1 MFWRKR
7 GAARL
12 EARVEPS
19 RELPDAP
26 APLFAAAQYVTIVAG
41 GGRPS
46 VLVSRIH
53 DPVLC
58 SSPAGEGVCFLSES
72 HQGISGK
79 VYFFAGF
86 ASAWPDGE
94 ATPRPQIPTDMIA
107 AQVPN
112 YAEALRSLLVMIPR
126 GVDRIARV
134 TN

>member
-1 MFWRKR
+1 MP
-7 GAARL
+7 
-12 EARVEPS
+12 V
-19 RELPDAP
+19 
-26 APLFAAAQYVTIVAG
+26 PLFAAAQYVTIVSG

-58 SSPAGEGVCFLSES
+58 DSPVGEGVCFLLES
-72 HQGISGK
+72 DEGISGK
-79 VYFFAGF
+79 MYFFADF

-94 ATPRPQIPTDMIA
+94 ATPRHQIPTDMIT

-112 YAEALRSLLVMIPR
+112 YAEALRSLFIMIPR